1 MKYKKIIN
9 LLAGIWFLFV
19 GTAPLLSTFY
29 LLYLKR
35 FDPGSYMLPKGLG
48 DFYYN
53 FLVIS
58 MSVVFFI
65 HLALSIPFFMQKKYS
80 WLIGFVWSVLFV
92 ILYIASKGFP
102 INQSYIIYILIS
114 LILSFASKYFS
125 K

>member
-1 MKYKKIIN
+1 MKCKKIVN

-19 GTAPLLSTFY
+19 GAAPLLATFY

-58 MSVVFFI
+58 MFVVFFI
-65 HLALSIPFFMQKKYS
+65 HFVLSIPFFLQKKYS
-80 WLIGFVWSVLFV
+80 WLVGFIWTVLFV
-92 ILYIASKGFP
+92 ILYIALKGFP
-102 INQSYIIYILIS
+102 INQYYVIYILIS
-114 LILSFASKYFS
+114 LILSFTSKYFS